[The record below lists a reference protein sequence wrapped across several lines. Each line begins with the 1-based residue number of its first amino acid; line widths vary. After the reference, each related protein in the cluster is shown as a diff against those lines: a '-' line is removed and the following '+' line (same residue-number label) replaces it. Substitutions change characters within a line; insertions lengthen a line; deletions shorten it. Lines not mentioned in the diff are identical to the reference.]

1 MVLGGWALRSVLL
14 FYMDKLPSIL
24 LVDNDSTT
32 NFLNELLLK
41 SLGVA
46 DQLVIAQ
53 NGREALSALDQ
64 ANPSLIL
71 LDVNMPVMNGIEFLE
86 AYVKLPQA
94 QRQAIVVVMLTTS
107 LHSRDLERV
116 QELPIAGLVNK
127 PLTKEKV
134 DTILQ
139 MHFHRQLE

>member
-1 MVLGGWALRSVLL
+1 MR
-14 FYMDKLPSIL
+14 KLPSIL
-24 LVDNDSTT
+24 LVDDDPTT

-46 DQLVIAQ
+46 EQLLTVH
-53 NGREALSALDQ
+53 NGREALAALNETCMAPDGKCP
-64 ANPSLIL
+64 ALIL

-86 AYVKLPQA
+86 AYAQLPKVQ
-94 QRQAIVVVMLTTS
+94 QQSIVVVMLTTS
-107 LHSRDLERV
+107 MHSRDLERV

-127 PLTKEKV
+127 PLTKDKV

-139 MHFHRQLE
+139 MHFQRHLE

>member
-1 MVLGGWALRSVLL
+1 MQ
-14 FYMDKLPSIL
+14 KLSSIL
-24 LVDNDSTT
+24 LVDDDSTT

-41 SLGVA
+41 RLDVA
-46 DQLVIAQ
+46 DKLLTAQ
-53 NGREALSALDQ
+53 NGREALATLHTMCLTAG
-64 ANPSLIL
+64 ANCPSLIL

-86 AYVKLPQA
+86 VYSQLPAA
-94 QRQAIVVVMLTTS
+94 QRESAVVIMLTTS

-134 DTILQ
+134 DVILKE
-139 MHFHRQLE
+139 HFQRHLPND

>member
-1 MVLGGWALRSVLL
+1 
-14 FYMDKLPSIL
+14 MDKLPSIL
-24 LVDNDSTT
+24 LVDDDSTT

-46 DQLVIAQ
+46 DQLLIAQ
-53 NGREALSALDQ
+53 NGREALTALNQ
-64 ANPSLIL
+64 ASPSLIL

-86 AYVKLPQA
+86 AYVQLPQA

-127 PLTKEKV
+127 PLTREKV

-139 MHFHRQLE
+139 MHFRRQL

>member
-1 MVLGGWALRSVLL
+1 MR
-14 FYMDKLPSIL
+14 KLSSIL
-24 LVDNDSTT
+24 LVDDDSTT

-46 DQLVIAQ
+46 DALLTAQ
-53 NGREALSALDQ
+53 NGREALVTLNQICAEPN
-64 ANPSLIL
+64 ANCPSLIL

-86 AYVKLPQA
+86 AYTQLPLAQQQA
-94 QRQAIVVVMLTTS
+94 VVIVMLTTS

-127 PLTKEKV
+127 PLTREKV

-139 MHFHRQLE
+139 MHFQRQLPTE

>member
-1 MVLGGWALRSVLL
+1 
-14 FYMDKLPSIL
+14 MDKLASIL
-24 LVDNDSTT
+24 LVDDDSTT

-41 SLGVA
+41 SLGVSEEL
-46 DQLVIAQ
+46 LVAQ
-53 NGREALSALDQ
+53 NGQEALATLSRCGTSPGSAC
-64 ANPSLIL
+64 PSLIL

-86 AYVKLPQA
+86 QYAQLPRA
-94 QRQAIVVVMLTTS
+94 QQQSIVVVMLTTS

-139 MHFHRQLE
+139 MHFQRQLPESS

>member
-1 MVLGGWALRSVLL
+1 
-14 FYMDKLPSIL
+14 MDKLPSIL
-24 LVDNDSTT
+24 LVDDDSTT

-46 DQLVIAQ
+46 DQLLIAQ
-53 NGREALSALDQ
+53 NGREALTALNQ

-86 AYVKLPQA
+86 AYVQLPQA

-127 PLTKEKV
+127 PLTREKV

-139 MHFHRQLE
+139 MHFRRQL

>member
-1 MVLGGWALRSVLL
+1 
-14 FYMDKLPSIL
+14 MDKLPSIL
-24 LVDNDSTT
+24 LVDDDSTT

-46 DQLVIAQ
+46 DQLLIAH
-53 NGREALSALDQ
+53 NGREALTALNQ

-86 AYVKLPQA
+86 AYVQLPQA

-127 PLTKEKV
+127 PLTREKV

-139 MHFHRQLE
+139 MHFRRQL

>member
-1 MVLGGWALRSVLL
+1 MN
-14 FYMDKLPSIL
+14 KLPSIL
-24 LVDNDSTT
+24 LVDDDSTT

-46 DQLVIAQ
+46 DQLLIAQ
-53 NGREALSALDQ
+53 NGREALTALDQ
-64 ANPSLIL
+64 FCENIGSACPSLIL

-86 AYVKLPQA
+86 AYVQLPQA

-116 QELPIAGLVNK
+116 QQLPIAGLVNK

-139 MHFHRQLE
+139 MHFQRQLE